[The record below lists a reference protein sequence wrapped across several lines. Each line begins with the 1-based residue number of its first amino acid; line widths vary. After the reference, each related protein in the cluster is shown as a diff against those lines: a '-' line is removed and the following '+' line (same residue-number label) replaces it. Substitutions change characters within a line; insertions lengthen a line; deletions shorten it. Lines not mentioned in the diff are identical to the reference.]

1 MWFVFVK
8 EVDIT
13 FKITFKNTYSV
24 FKERAYMD
32 FLILPSNLL
41 GARVFF
47 RLILKLF
54 EDTETQLLRMH

>member
-32 FLILPSNLL
+32 FLIFAQQFTWGQSVLQ
-41 GARVFF
+41 AY
-47 RLILKLF
+47 I
-54 EDTETQLLRMH
+54 EII